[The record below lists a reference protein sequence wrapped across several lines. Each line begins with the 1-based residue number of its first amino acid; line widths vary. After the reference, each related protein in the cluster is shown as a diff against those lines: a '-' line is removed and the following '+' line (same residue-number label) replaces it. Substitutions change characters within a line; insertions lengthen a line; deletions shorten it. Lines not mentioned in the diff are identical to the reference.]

1 MNSHPILAAAL
12 ALVLHS
18 FAAHA
23 DGGPAAALSIL
34 PHPVEAAIHDG
45 HFALDENLAIVA
57 SGPAA
62 PEAAK
67 LAVDLRAA
75 TGLPLPVLADG
86 AANAIRLNLDP
97 AMTAHGPASYRLHVG
112 KDGVDITAPAAA
124 GLYYAGRSLLQL
136 AGPDHRLPQCGIH
149 DHPRFSWRGLMLD
162 CSRTFQ
168 SVDYI
173 KATLDRM
180 ACYKLNVLHL
190 HLTDDQG
197 WRLEIKAFPELTGK
211 GARFAEK
218 YNEPPE
224 RQGFYTQR
232 EMAELIAY
240 AADRHITIVPE
251 IEMPGHTLALLSVMP
266 HLSCTGGPFEIFPF
280 FKGPGITEDIFCAGN
295 DETFRVLEM
304 ILGEVAE
311 LFPSEFIHIGGDE
324 APKARWKECERC
336 QRRIREEG
344 LKDEE
349 ELQSWFIRRASAMLA
364 ASGKRLI
371 GWDEILEGGLPP
383 GAAVMSWRDTKGG
396 ITAAKDGHD
405 VVLSPRQFCYF
416 DYPYNETNRRKVW
429 EDPINSR
436 RVFSFEPL
444 EGFPPD
450 ARDRV
455 LGIQANFW
463 SHIDRTPELVDRQLF
478 PRLLALAERAW
489 APAERRDWDDYQ
501 RRARAHLPRLK
512 QFGVA
517 FQAADLPQEPATP
530 PSP

>member
-1 MNSHPILAAAL
+1 MSPPHTAAVALLLVSCAVLADERPADVLPVIPQPVRTEIHGGGFKLDSETSIVAA
-12 ALVLHS
+12 
-18 FAAHA
+18 
-23 DGGPAAALSIL
+23 PAASA
-34 PHPVEAAIHDG
+34 EAG
-45 HFALDENLAIVA
+45 
-57 SGPAA
+57 
-62 PEAAK
+62 K

-75 TGLPLPVLADG
+75 TGLPLPVRAEG
-86 AANAIRLNLDP
+86 AANAIRLSLDP
-97 AMTAHGPASYRLHVG
+97 AITTRGPESYRMQVG
-112 KDGVDITAPAAA
+112 RHGVDITAPAAA
-124 GLYYAGRSLLQL
+124 GLYYSGRSLLQL
-136 AGPDHRLPQCGIH
+136 AGPDHRLPHCGIH
-149 DHPRFSWRGLMLD
+149 DHPRFAWRGLMLD

-180 ACYKLNVLHL
+180 AYYKLNVLHL

-224 RQGFYTQR
+224 RQGFYTRR

-240 AADRHITIVPE
+240 AADRHISIVPE

-280 FKGPGITEDIFCAGN
+280 FKGPNITKDIFCAGN
-295 DETFRVLEM
+295 DETFRVLEV

-324 APKARWKECERC
+324 APKHRWRECERC

-344 LKDEE
+344 LKDEAG
-349 ELQSWFIRRASAMLA
+349 LQSWFIRRASAMLA
-364 ASGKRLI
+364 AKGKRLI
-371 GWDEILEGGLPP
+371 GWDEILEGGLAP
-383 GAAVMSWRDTKGG
+383 GAAVMSWRGTNGG
-396 ITAAKDGHD
+396 IAAATAGHD
-405 VVLSPRQFCYF
+405 VVLSPTSHCYF
-416 DYPYNETNRRKVW
+416 DY
-429 EDPINSR
+429 DHAAINSR
-436 RVFSFEPL
+436 RVFSFDPL
-444 EGFPPD
+444 AGFPPD
-450 ARDRV
+450 AHGRV

-463 SHIDRTPELVDRQLF
+463 SHIDRAPESVDRQLF

-517 FQAADLPQEPATP
+517 FHAADLPPEPATP